1 MFFDQFSDL
10 VKTCFKFERRRVY
23 QNVTILII
31 VKIAENTGTEPIQEQ
46 FLHVDCYLVKPN
58 FSMDSSPIIK
68 KPNKKNNLIVT
79 PVKPSF
85 ADSLYIRKIY
95 RLQEVRTLTPDT
107 YVLRF
112 NRNDMNFRA
121 GQHITLGI
129 PGNNQVREYSIY
141 STEQDAGLEVLIKEV
156 ENGLVSRQLRK
167 LIPGEILEVDG
178 PFGYFSVDKNHFNR
192 KFLFVGTGT
201 GIAPFRSITGTYP
214 LLDYT
219 LLHGVRYATE
229 AYERQLY
236 PDNRYVLCT
245 SRDSMGSFSG
255 RVTDYLKE
263 NPLDSDTLVYL
274 CGNCD
279 MIYDVYDLLTSR
291 GFPSG
296 NIKTEVYF

>member
-1 MFFDQFSDL
+1 MDYSP
-10 VKTCFKFERRRVY
+10 
-23 QNVTILII
+23 
-31 VKIAENTGTEPIQEQ
+31 A
-46 FLHVDCYLVKPN
+46 FL
-58 FSMDSSPIIK
+58 K
-68 KPNKKNNLIVT
+68 KHNRKSNLIGN
-79 PVKPSF
+79 PVKPVSF
-85 ADSLYIRKIY
+85 TESVYIRKVY
-95 RLQEVRTLTPDT
+95 RLQEMRTLTADT

-112 NRNDMNFRA
+112 DKNGMNFRA

-141 STEQDAGLEVLIKEV
+141 STEPDTSLEVLIKEV
-156 ENGLVSRQLRK
+156 EIGLVSRQLRK
-167 LIPGEILEVDG
+167 LIPGELLEVDG
-178 PFGYFSVDKNHFNR
+178 PFGFFTIDNNHFDR

-214 LLDYT
+214 SLDYT
-219 LLHGVRYATE
+219 ILHGVRYANE
-229 AYERQLY
+229 AYESHMY
-236 PDNRYVLCT
+236 PADRYILCT
-245 SRDSMGSFSG
+245 SRDNGGNFNG